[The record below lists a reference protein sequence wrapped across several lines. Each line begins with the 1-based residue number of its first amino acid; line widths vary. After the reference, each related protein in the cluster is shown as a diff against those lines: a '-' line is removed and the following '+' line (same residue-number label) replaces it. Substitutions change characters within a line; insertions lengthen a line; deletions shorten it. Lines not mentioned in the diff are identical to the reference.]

1 MKCTQVNH
9 SVVGSGSG
17 VNCLVLSDFNKYIA
31 LNYQR
36 TIRVALWD
44 PVPTHIDT
52 EMDPHWA
59 LGFGREDNEA
69 NKLSIESRSLHLE
82 AKGNV
87 EADTYK
93 ENTAPTLW
101 M

>member
-69 NKLSIESRSLHLE
+69 NKLSIEQSQLTPR
-82 AKGNV
+82 GQRQR
-87 EADTYK
+87 
-93 ENTAPTLW
+93 
-101 M
+101 